1 MHVCESSVTAL
12 LMPGLDGAVTRWQ
25 LSDQSIVHRSSAPR
39 KRVNISL
46 CNKQFLFSSVTWP
59 PSGAVSDAVDRAVG
73 GTELQVNM
81 KPIGPEA
88 ELQLRLRNKAT
99 RLSAIGSRFIV
110 VVTWRTGRCLSVT
123 WLPAGP
129 DPRQL
134 SIPPI
139 LLQTRVKS
147 GLFSCYI
154 NINYLQGS
162 QLTSSPSFL
171 IWKNK
176 SFAFLL
182 LLWFCHVSA
191 VWFSPCIHYYI
202 FGRASLA
209 CTVDLRRTSPLC
221 FLGLTHSSFSIAD
234 IFGANLLF
242 CASFQY
248 LRIWPRPAKNFK
260 QLQVF
265 SVSPSY
271 SWQCGKACE
280 AACRPQE
287 AALLLI
293 LCSYTHFSALKTH
306 QCFYID

>member
-73 GTELQVNM
+73 GTELQVNI

-242 CASFQY
+242 VPVFNIWEFGLVLPKTSNNYKYSVFPPVILGSVEKPVK
-248 LRIWPRPAKNFK
+248 LRADRRK
-260 QLQVF
+260 LRC
-265 SVSPSY
+265 Y
-271 SWQCGKACE
+271 
-280 AACRPQE
+280 
-287 AALLLI
+287 
-293 LCSYTHFSALKTH
+293 
-306 QCFYID
+306 